1 MLICSNTMIS
11 YGERHVEV
19 KSHANIHSRWKAE
32 KSTFSLPS
40 KRRFLRNTSLL
51 RRTISS
57 RSVSLRLGLF
67 FEGFALSSL
76 QKSQHAVA
84 RLLYRHRFHRS
95 LMKSRPSGVVKLQ
108 NCAQKSLLTSFHKV
122 TVKRNKSSLKMRGQ
136 VLLWNID
143 SLTFALYGLCFHSVF
158 RSSLDPERW
167 IRHISSFLLLAFSV
181 DQLIFLLIF
190 IETILSLEGTVEGTL
205 SSFIHPHVFHNL
217 FKRRYLL

>member
-32 KSTFSLPS
+32 KSTFSLSS

-95 LMKSRPSGVVKLQ
+95 LMKSLPSGVVKLQ
-108 NCAQKSLLTSFHKV
+108 NCAQKSLLASFHKV
-122 TVKRNKSSLKMRGQ
+122 TQWKEIKVAWKWEARSCYEILT
-136 VLLWNID
+136 VWHLL
-143 SLTFALYGLCFHSVF
+143 CMVCVF
-158 RSSLDPERW
+158 
-167 IRHISSFLLLAFSV
+167 
-181 DQLIFLLIF
+181 
-190 IETILSLEGTVEGTL
+190 ILSSVPL
-205 SSFIHPHVFHNL
+205 
-217 FKRRYLL
+217 